1 MSSSSRMEM
10 GVLGWGSSS
19 FALRNHSD
27 DATGAASGSAFAAL
41 RISASPKCSSR
52 FQSVFPLRVLRV
64 AIDTLPVHPCFGARR
79 LASADD
85 ASAIFPPAEHHRNHV
100 RTRLSVSDD
109 ARLAI
114 AEALIQ
120 SLDAGAAKDRECIDE
135 VDSMFLP
142 VGPILLRI
150 LLEGAGD
157 QRHQYTQ
164 LYRHVERI

>member
-1 MSSSSRMEM
+1 MSSSSRMET

-41 RISASPKCSSR
+41 RISASPKRSSR

-64 AIDTLPVHPCFGARR
+64 AIDNLPIHFCFRARR

-85 ASAIFPPAEHHRNHV
+85 SPAIFPPTEHHCDHMRTQLPV
-100 RTRLSVSDD
+100 RDD

-120 SLDAGAAKDRECIDE
+120 SLDAGEIGRAPC
-135 VDSMFLP
+135 
-142 VGPILLRI
+142 
-150 LLEGAGD
+150 
-157 QRHQYTQ
+157 
-164 LYRHVERI
+164 